1 MKNEK
6 KKYIRAIWMITWWT
20 KRNTVNLLQML
31 MMVQRINKRL
41 FDLNQKRTRKKKVET
56 NRMFVWERAKKVR
69 DKEREDVIMKKIFPW
84 NMIGFRTFANR
95 LTKKEFNFLHQ
106 FKRKYFFFFKNCR
119 VLFTFSLYIRKN
131 RVYLINILHVCLN
144 RYLKSENGSDPEIN
158 NLLIKFARIYFK

>member
-1 MKNEK
+1 
-6 KKYIRAIWMITWWT
+6 
-20 KRNTVNLLQML
+20 ML

-106 FKRKYFFFFKNCR
+106 FKRK
-119 VLFTFSLYIRKN
+119 
-131 RVYLINILHVCLN
+131 
-144 RYLKSENGSDPEIN
+144 
-158 NLLIKFARIYFK
+158 